1 MIFVVL
7 RGLDLKINYSIYFNS
22 DLAIAS
28 LQHNTHKAAE
38 KKKKHFQKQKYTIW
52 KKILVLLV
60 KSIKFKSKAAEWEK
74 SSFRSCR

>member
-7 RGLDLKINYSIYFNS
+7 RSLDLKINYSIYFNS

-38 KKKKHFQKQKYTIW
+38 KKK
-52 KKILVLLV
+52 
-60 KSIKFKSKAAEWEK
+60 SI
-74 SSFRSCR
+74 FRSKNTEFEKKY